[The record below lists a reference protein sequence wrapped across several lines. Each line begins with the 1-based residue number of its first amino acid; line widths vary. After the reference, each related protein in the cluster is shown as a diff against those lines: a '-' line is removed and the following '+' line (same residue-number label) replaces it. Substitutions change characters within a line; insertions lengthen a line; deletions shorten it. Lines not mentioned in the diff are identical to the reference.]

1 MFLNTYC
8 IRSRNINLMYISHTI
23 GGMMFFLPIY
33 ALYLEQNLFTMT
45 NVALIISIEAI
56 TAAVFEIPTGAIA
69 DIFGRK
75 KTLISAYLLSL
86 ISLMF
91 LYLGGNM
98 LMFVSYAILNS
109 FGRSLASGTDSAL
122 IYDTLKEENKERYFK
137 KINGTYFALWPLGAA
152 TGSIIGGHLAT
163 ISLNLPVLMTSIP
176 FTIALILI
184 LFINEPHYDKDSNK
198 NIFVHMKKTSR
209 LILHNRQLLIIMA
222 GVLMLIALG
231 DAMFVLNPI
240 YFEFK
245 NIPIIYFG
253 YISALAF
260 FLSSA
265 GHYFAHTISE
275 RLGDKNTLLLCT
287 IIVPIVVLLSTSQVG
302 ILAGILFVV
311 GSFFFGLRNPVIHH
325 LLNVEVTSRNR
336 ATVMS
341 ASNFMGQVGFAMFA
355 PILGYLADLYTI
367 NTAFVIS
374 ALMLFAVP
382 VLFMFLR
389 EKE

>member
-1 MFLNTYC
+1 MLLNTHG
-8 IRSRNINLMYISHTI
+8 IKSRNISILYLSHTI

-56 TAAVFEIPTGAIA
+56 AAAVFEMPTGAIA

-75 KTLISAYLLSL
+75 KTLISTYLFSL

-91 LYLGGNM
+91 LYIGGNM

-152 TGSIIGGHLAT
+152 TGSIIGGHLAA
-163 ISLNLPVLMTSIP
+163 ISLNLPVILTSIP

-184 LFINEPHYDKDSNK
+184 LFIKEPHYDKDGNK

-209 LILHNRQLLIIMA
+209 LILDSRQLLI
-222 GVLMLIALG
+222 LMIGMFLLIALG

-245 NIPIIYFG
+245 DIPIIYFG
-253 YISALAF
+253 YILALAF

-265 GHYFAHTISE
+265 GHYFAHSISE
-275 RLGDKNTLLLCT
+275 KFGDKNTLLLCV
-287 IIVPIVVLLSTSQVG
+287 IIIPIVVLLSTSQVG
-302 ILAGILFVV
+302 VLAGILFVT

-325 LLNVEVTSRNR
+325 LLNLEVTSKNR

-341 ASNFMGQVGFAMFA
+341 ASTFMGQVGFAMFA
-355 PILGYLADLYTI
+355 PIIGHLADLYTI

-382 VLFMFLR
+382 VLFLFLK